1 MQGPFN
7 FSQTSIEQNVS
18 DKPGVYVLLY
28 EGKRVGQ
35 DHSDNVREKLLS
47 IFIPAG
53 SRRTGRPGT
62 PVSHFLWEYVPG
74 GSDVRRQWI
83 EEIRT
88 RDDWT

>member
-47 IFIPAG
+47 IFKPAG
-53 SRRTGRPGT
+53 SRRTARRSGRTGCAA
-62 PVSHFLWEYVPG
+62 LRLC
-74 GSDVRRQWI
+74 GSSCSLNPLRI
-83 EEIRT
+83 
-88 RDDWT
+88 